1 MACIYLY
8 QGPKHYSAN
17 GKMQSKIP
25 ARNTYLYP
33 ESAKQTN
40 KKTN

>member
-1 MACIYLY
+1 MACIHLH

-17 GKMQSKIP
+17 GTMQSKIP
-25 ARNTYLYP
+25 ARNTYLTK
-33 ESAKQTN
+33 SAKETN